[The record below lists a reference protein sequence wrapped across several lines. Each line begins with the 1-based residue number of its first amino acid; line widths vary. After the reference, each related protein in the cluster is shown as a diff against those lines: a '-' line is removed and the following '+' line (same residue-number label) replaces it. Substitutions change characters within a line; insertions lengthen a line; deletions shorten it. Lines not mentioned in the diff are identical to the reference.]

1 MAEQDLLTVSV
12 VTPDG
17 NVYESQTRLAVF
29 KTTVGEIGILPNH
42 IPLIASL
49 EIDEVRIKVQGTD
62 DKFDEIAVSG
72 GFVEFSNNVATV
84 VANSAEKK
92 ENIDASRATKARERA
107 ERRLETAKQNNDVDT
122 AKRAEISLRKAVN
135 RINISGH

>member
-17 NVYESQTRLAVF
+17 SVYEGQTRLAVF

-49 EIDEVRIKVQGTD
+49 EIDEVRVKVQGTD

-72 GFVEFSNNVATV
+72 GFVEFSDNVATV

-92 ENIDASRATKARERA
+92 ENIDKDRAAKARERA
-107 ERRLETAKQNNDVDT
+107 ERRLEAAKQSNDINT
-122 AKRAEISLRKAVN
+122 TKRAEIALRRAVN
-135 RINISGH
+135 RMNISGH

>member
-49 EIDEVRIKVQGTD
+49 EIDEVRVKVQGTD

-107 ERRLETAKQNNDVDT
+107 ERRLESAKQNNDVDT
-122 AKRAEISLRKAVN
+122 AKRAEISLRKAVK
-135 RINISGH
+135 RMNISGH

>member
-49 EIDEVRIKVQGTD
+49 EIDEVRVKVQGTD

-92 ENIDASRATKARERA
+92 ENIDTSRATKARERA

>member
-49 EIDEVRIKVQGTD
+49 EIDEVRVKVQGTD

-92 ENIDASRATKARERA
+92 ENIDTSRATKARERA
-107 ERRLETAKQNNDVDT
+107 ERRLEIAKQNNDVDT

>member
-1 MAEQDLLTVSV
+1 MAEEDLLTVSV

-17 NVYESQTRLAVF
+17 SVYESQTRLAVF
-29 KTTVGEIGILPNH
+29 KTIAGEIGILPNH

-49 EIDEVRIKVQGTD
+49 EIDEVRVKVQGTD
-62 DKFDEIAVSG
+62 DKFDEIAISG
-72 GFVEFSNNVATV
+72 GFVEFSDNVATI

-92 ENIDASRATKARERA
+92 ENIDMVRATKARERA
-107 ERRLETAKQNNDVDT
+107 ERRLEAAKQSNDIDT
-122 AKRAEISLRKAVN
+122 TKRAEIALRRAVN

>member
-17 NVYESQTRLAVF
+17 SVYEGQTRLAVF

-49 EIDEVRIKVQGTD
+49 EIDEVRVKVQGTD

-72 GFVEFSNNVATV
+72 GFVEFSDNVATV

-92 ENIDASRATKARERA
+92 ENIDKDRAAKARERA
-107 ERRLETAKQNNDVDT
+107 ERRLEAAKQSNDINT
-122 AKRAEISLRKAVN
+122 TKRAEIALKRAVN

>member
-92 ENIDASRATKARERA
+92 ENIDTSRATKARERA

>member
-92 ENIDASRATKARERA
+92 ENIDANRATKARERA

>member
-49 EIDEVRIKVQGTD
+49 EIDEVRVKVQGTD

-92 ENIDASRATKARERA
+92 ENIDTSRATKARERA

-135 RINISGH
+135 RINVSGH

>member
-17 NVYESQTRLAVF
+17 NVYENQTRLAVF

-49 EIDEVRIKVQGTD
+49 EIDEVRVKVQGTD

-92 ENIDASRATKARERA
+92 ENIDTSRATKARERA
-107 ERRLETAKQNNDVDT
+107 ERRLEIAKQNNDVDT

-135 RINISGH
+135 RINVSGH